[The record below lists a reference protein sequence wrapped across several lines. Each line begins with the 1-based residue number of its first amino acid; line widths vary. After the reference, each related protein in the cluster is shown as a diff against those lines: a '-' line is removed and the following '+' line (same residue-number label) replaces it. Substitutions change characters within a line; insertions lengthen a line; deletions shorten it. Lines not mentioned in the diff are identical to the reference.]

1 MKTEKRIMIAFLL
14 NLFFSVFEFAGGV
27 ITGSVAILS
36 DALHDFGD
44 ALGIGV
50 SWLLE
55 RKSKKQPDD
64 SHTYGYARY
73 SVLGSLITTA
83 ILLIGSVAVIGRG
96 IERIFNPVPVDHN
109 GMILF
114 ALVGVA
120 MNALAAYMTREGDS
134 LNRKA
139 VNLHML
145 EDVLGWVVVLI
156 GAIVMRFTDITVL
169 DPIMSM
175 GVAAFILFH
184 AAKNLKE
191 VLELFLA
198 KTPKGIS
205 VQELKSHLSELE
217 CVLDVHHIHLWS
229 MDGQHSYATMHI
241 VTDAD
246 PHTVKERVRHELKEH
261 GIVHATLELE
271 SSAEECHERHCQA
284 APAER
289 THHHHHHHH

>member
-1 MKTEKRIMIAFLL
+1 MKTEKRILIAFLL
-14 NLFFSVFEFAGGV
+14 NLCFSVFEFVGGV
-27 ITGSVAILS
+27 ITGSVAIWS

-44 ALGIGV
+44 ALGIGM

-55 RKSKKQPDD
+55 RKSKQQPDD

-73 SVLGSLITTA
+73 SVLGSLITTV

-96 IERIFNPVPVDHN
+96 VDRILHPVPVDHK

-114 ALVGVA
+114 ALVGVLT
-120 MNALAAYMTREGDS
+120 NGLAAYMTREGDS

-145 EDVLGWVVVLI
+145 EDVLGWAVVLL
-156 GAIVMRFTDITVL
+156 GAIVMGFTDLTAL
-169 DPIMSM
+169 DPILSM
-175 GVAAFILFH
+175 AVAAFILFH
-184 AAKNLKE
+184 AVRNLKE

-205 VQELKSHLSELE
+205 VQEIKAHLLELNGIQ
-217 CVLDVHHIHLWS
+217 DVHHIHLWS
-229 MDGQHSYATMHI
+229 MDAQRSYATMHI
-241 VTDAD
+241 VTDGD
-246 PHTVKERVRHELKEH
+246 LHTVKARVREELREH

-271 SSAEECHERHCQA
+271 TPQEECHERHCHTT
-284 APAER
+284 PPENP
-289 THHHHHHHH
+289 HHHHH

>member
-1 MKTEKRIMIAFLL
+1 ML
-14 NLFFSVFEFAGGV
+14 NLFFSVFEFAGV

-55 RKSKKQPDD
+55 RKSKKQPDEG
-64 SHTYGYARY
+64 HTYGYGRY

-83 ILLIGSVAVIGRG
+83 ILLIGSVAVICRG
-96 IERIFNPVPVDHN
+96 VERIFNPVPVDHN

-114 ALVGVA
+114 ALVGVG

-145 EDVLGWVVVLI
+145 EDVLGWGVVLA

-175 GVAAFILFH
+175 AVAAFILFH
-184 AAKNLKE
+184 A
-191 VLELFLA
+191 
-198 KTPKGIS
+198 
-205 VQELKSHLSELE
+205 
-217 CVLDVHHIHLWS
+217 
-229 MDGQHSYATMHI
+229 
-241 VTDAD
+241 
-246 PHTVKERVRHELKEH
+246 VK
-261 GIVHATLELE
+261 I
-271 SSAEECHERHCQA
+271 
-284 APAER
+284 
-289 THHHHHHHH
+289 

>member
-120 MNALAAYMTREGDS
+120 MNAIAAYMTREGDS

-246 PHTVKERVRHELKEH
+246 PHTVKERVRHELQEH

-271 SSAEECHERHCQA
+271 SSGEECHERHCHT